1 MLYTDAEQVR
11 CRMNHIGRVCNEA
24 TNYGRDPLPEKFAA
38 LDREWLALADLYADH
53 ARLFNGGVEIEE
65 ATT

>member
-11 CRMNHIGRVCNEA
+11 CRMNHIGRILNEA
-24 TNYGRDPLPEKFAA
+24 TNYGRRPLPEKFTN
-38 LDREWLALADLYADH
+38 LHNEWLALSAVLIDRTKLY
-53 ARLFNGGVEIEE
+53 NGGVEIEE